1 MFRKVFVANRGAV
14 AARVIRALREMDIR
28 SALGY
33 SEADAELPY
42 VAQADEAVLL
52 GPASPAESYLHIE
65 RVIAAALSVKADAVH
80 PGYGFLS
87 ENAEFARRVREAGM
101 VFIGPS
107 PQWIEAMGHKTRA
120 RETMARQ
127 GMPMCPSSGL
137 LSGSLAEQVEAAQA
151 AGFPMLIKPAAG
163 GGGIGMIPVDNA
175 DALPEALAKAR
186 GLAERS
192 FGNGELYTERLF
204 VRPRHIEFQI
214 MADNFGAVQ
223 HLFERDC
230 SLQRRHQKVIEEAG
244 APGVARPTLDDMAR
258 QATDILGQIGYDNIG
273 TIETLYDPQAG
284 FSFLEMN
291 TRLQVEH
298 GVTEEVTGIDIVK
311 SQIRLAAGARLADVL
326 DARPDQPRG
335 HAIQAR
341 IYAEDPWRFLP
352 SPGLL
357 KSFELPG
364 GPGIRVETG
373 FGPGNRVSSN
383 YDPMIAKVIAHGP
396 DRAGAIALLKDALS
410 ACNIEGLKTNIP
422 FLVAALSDDE
432 FCDGQVHTHLAAD
445 IVKRHAPAKPRAP
458 QAA

>member
-65 RVIAAALSVKADAVH
+65 RVVAAALSVKADAVH

-87 ENAEFARRVREAGM
+87 ENAEFARKVREAGM

-151 AGFPMLIKPAAG
+151 AGFPMLIQPAAG
-163 GGGIGMIPVDNA
+163 GGGIGMIPVDDA

-192 FGNGELYTERLF
+192 CGNGELYTERLF

-244 APGVARPTLDDMAR
+244 APGVARSTLDHMAG
-258 QATDILGQIGYDNIG
+258 QATEIL
-273 TIETLYDPQAG
+273 
-284 FSFLEMN
+284 
-291 TRLQVEH
+291 
-298 GVTEEVTGIDIVK
+298 TGI
-311 SQIRLAAGARLADVL
+311 
-326 DARPDQPRG
+326 
-335 HAIQAR
+335 
-341 IYAEDPWRFLP
+341 
-352 SPGLL
+352 
-357 KSFELPG
+357 
-364 GPGIRVETG
+364 
-373 FGPGNRVSSN
+373 
-383 YDPMIAKVIAHGP
+383 
-396 DRAGAIALLKDALS
+396 
-410 ACNIEGLKTNIP
+410 
-422 FLVAALSDDE
+422 
-432 FCDGQVHTHLAAD
+432 
-445 IVKRHAPAKPRAP
+445 
-458 QAA
+458 

>member
-33 SEADAELPY
+33 SEADAQLPY

-65 RVIAAALSVKADAVH
+65 RLIAAALSVQADAIH

-87 ENAEFARRVREAGM
+87 ENAEFARKVREAGM

-107 PQWIEAMGHKTRA
+107 PQWLQAMGHKTRA
-120 RETMARQ
+120 RETMAQ
-127 GMPMCPSSGL
+127 HGMPMCPSSGL
-137 LSGSLAEQVEAAQA
+137 LTGSLAEQIEAAQA

-175 DALPEALAKAR
+175 AALPEALAKAR

-192 FGNGELYTERLF
+192 FANGELYTERLF
-204 VRPRHIEFQI
+204 MRPRHIEFQI

-244 APGVARPTLDDMAR
+244 APRVARATLDDMAG
-258 QATDILGQIGYDNIG
+258 QATDILRTIGYDNIG

-298 GVTEEVTGIDIVK
+298 GVTEEVTGVDIVK

-326 DARPDQPRG
+326 SARPTEPQG

-352 SPGLL
+352 SPGVL
-357 KSFELPG
+357 KSFNLPSS
-364 GPGIRVETG
+364 PGIRIETG
-373 FGPGNRVSSN
+373 FGEGNRVSSN
-383 YDPMIAKVIAHGP
+383 YDPMIAKVIAHAS
-396 DRAGAIALLKDALS
+396 DRTGAIGLLKDALS
-410 ACNIEGLKTNIP
+410 ACNIEGVKTNIP
-422 FLVAALSDDE
+422 FLIAALSDDE
-432 FCDGQVHTHLAAD
+432 FRSGEVHTHLAAD
-445 IVKRHAPAKPRAP
+445 IVKRHAPVKPSAP
-458 QAA
+458 LAA

>member
-14 AARVIRALREMDIR
+14 ASRVIRALREMDIR
-28 SALGY
+28 SVVGY
-33 SEADAELPY
+33 SEADADLPY
-42 VAQADEAVLL
+42 VAQADEAVLI
-52 GPASPAESYLHIE
+52 GPAPPAESYLHAD
-65 RVIAAALSVKADAVH
+65 RLVQAAMAAKVDAVH

-87 ENAEFARRVREAGM
+87 ENADFSRKVREAGM

-107 PQWIEAMGHKTRA
+107 PQWLEAMGHKTRA
-120 RETMARQ
+120 RETMAAY

-137 LSGSLAEQVEAAQA
+137 LSGSIPEQVEAARA

-163 GGGIGMIPVDNA
+163 GGGIGMIPVESA
-175 DALPEALAKAR
+175 EALPDALAKAR

-204 VRPRHIEFQI
+204 LRPRHIEFQI

-244 APGVARPTLDDMAR
+244 APCLARETADRMAS
-258 QATDILGQIGYDNIG
+258 QATHILERIGYDNIG
-273 TIETLYDPQAG
+273 TIETLYDSQAG

-298 GVTEEVTGIDIVK
+298 GVTEEVTGVDIVQ
-311 SQIRLAAGARLADVL
+311 SQIRLAAGERLGDVL
-326 DARPDQPRG
+326 SARPSRPQG

-352 SPGLL
+352 SPGIL
-357 KSFELPG
+357 KTFDLPI

-373 FGPGNRVSSN
+373 FGEGNRVSSN
-383 YDPMIAKVIAHGP
+383 YDPMIAKVIAHGS
-396 DRAGAIALLKDALS
+396 DRAHAIALLRDALS
-410 ACNIEGLKTNIP
+410 ACRIDGLKSNIP
-422 FLVAALSDDE
+422 FLLAALSDDE
-432 FCDGQVHTHLAAD
+432 FCSGQVHTHLADD
-445 IVKRHAPAKPRAP
+445 IVRRHAPARRQPAT
-458 QAA
+458 A